1 MKSADTLLRATWHS
15 MRHGAA
21 AALAVCGVAMIP
33 VMAGAHDDAQR
44 HTHLTMTN
52 QPRTAMT
59 WYRDIVYDATYKDP
73 ERVSLDIYV
82 PDPVRE
88 RMPVVL
94 FVHGG
99 GFRSSDKSYYK
110 DLGSKPDWLTRDI
123 GAIFVPINFRFLPD
137 GGYPNSVQDV
147 ANALAWVHQN
157 IAKYGGDPNRIVLF
171 AHATGILS
179 AGLVATDEQFLTRAG
194 KSLDLLKGFIGV
206 DGAFFDNTNP
216 GGGVRNVFAST
227 DAALL
232 RNGSPIHQITAGKRI
247 PPALILYGGQGGAV
261 GPQSEAFAAAMR
273 DKGFKATAIEMYSKD
288 HFTVNEDIGV
298 PGDETTIAVTRF
310 LQEIGAAAKPVSQG
324 NAAR

>member
-1 MKSADTLLRATWHS
+1 MATWSPKAGLRSLLRKAVVLLA
-15 MRHGAA
+15 GGI
-21 AALAVCGVAMIP
+21 ALAPMTS
-33 VMAGAHDDAQR
+33 GAHDDAQK

-59 WYRDIVYDATYKDP
+59 WYRDIVYDPTYKDP
-73 ERVSLDIYV
+73 DRVSLDLYV

-88 RMPVVL
+88 KMPVVL

-99 GFRSSDKSYYK
+99 GFRSSDKAYYK

-147 ANALAWVHQN
+147 ANALAWVHHN
-157 IAKYGGDPNRIVLF
+157 IAKYGGDPDRIVLF

-179 AGLVATDEQFLTRAG
+179 AGLVATDEQFLAKAG

-227 DAALL
+227 DANLL
-232 RNGSPIHQITAGKRI
+232 RTGSPIHQVARGKKI
-247 PPALILYGGQGGAV
+247 PPALILYGGQGGEV
-261 GPQSEAFAAAMR
+261 GPQSQAFAAAMR
-273 DKGFKATAIEMYSKD
+273 DKGFKATAIEMFSKD

-310 LQEIGAAAKPVSQG
+310 LREIGVADKAAPAGP
-324 NAAR
+324 AAR

>member
-1 MKSADTLLRATWHS
+1 MMATMTPMVGWRSMLRK
-15 MRHGAA
+15 
-21 AALAVCGVAMIP
+21 AVVLFAGSIAFMP
-33 VMAGAHDDAQR
+33 VTGGAHDDAQK

-59 WYRDIVYDATYKDP
+59 WYRDIVYDATYKKDP
-73 ERVSLDIYV
+73 DRVSLDLYV

-88 RMPVVL
+88 KMPVVL

-99 GFRSSDKSYYK
+99 GFRSSDKAYYK

-123 GAIFVPINFRFLPD
+123 GAIFVPMNFRFLPD

-147 ANALAWVHQN
+147 ANALAWLHDN
-157 IAKYGGDPNRIVLF
+157 IAKYGGDPSRIVLF

-179 AGLVATDEQFLTRAG
+179 AGLVATDEQFLAKAG
-194 KSLDLLKGFIGV
+194 KSLDILKGFIGV

-232 RNGSPIHQITAGKRI
+232 RNGSPIHQIARGKHI
-247 PPALILYGGQGGAV
+247 PPSLILYGGQGGDV
-261 GPQSEAFAAAMR
+261 GPQSQAFAAAMR
-273 DKGFKATAIEMYSKD
+273 DKGFKATAFEMPSKD
-288 HFTVNEDIGV
+288 HFTVNEHIGV
-298 PGDETTIAVTRF
+298 PGDETTIVVTRF
-310 LQEIGAAAKPVSQG
+310 LEEIGVAAKPVTPAP
-324 NAAR
+324 AAR